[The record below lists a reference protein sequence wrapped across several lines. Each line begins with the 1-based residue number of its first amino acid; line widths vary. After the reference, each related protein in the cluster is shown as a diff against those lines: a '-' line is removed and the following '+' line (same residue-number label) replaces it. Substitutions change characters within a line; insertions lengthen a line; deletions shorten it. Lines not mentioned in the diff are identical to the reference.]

1 MWEAGST
8 SYLSTQHLSRLPD
21 GRAGRRTSIVKGKHA
36 WQNWL
41 QVLAPTGNT
50 VFVWSAHSGSRLHT
64 LTGHQGII
72 TVLEGHPVEPRLAFT
87 ADVEGAICI
96 WDVEAGALLKRCD

>member
-1 MWEAGST
+1 M
-8 SYLSTQHLSRLPD
+8 
-21 GRAGRRTSIVKGKHA
+21 KGKHP

-87 ADVEGAICI
+87 ADVDGAICI